1 MKLFQEIIKEYSNNK
16 KITPIIVI
24 DEANYLSRTL
34 LNDLKMLFNFE
45 MDSIDNYV
53 LILAKLPTLVSN
65 LSSASQTLRQ
75 EIITSFSFET
85 LSGDEAKAYIFG
97 KLEKAS
103 GATNIF
109 DEGVMQSII
118 NCSNGVPRVI
128 DRIMDY
134 ALLIADKMNS
144 TIITKTII
152 QKAIE
157 QASL

>member
-1 MKLFQEIIKEYSNNK
+1 
-16 KITPIIVI
+16 
-24 DEANYLSRTL
+24 
-34 LNDLKMLFNFE
+34 MLFNFE

-53 LILAKLPTLVSN
+53 LILAGLPTLVSN
-65 LSSASQTLRQ
+65 LSSASQEPLRQ
-75 EIITSFSFET
+75 RIITSFSFET

-97 KLEKAS
+97 KHEKAS